1 MHHLFHAVKSSTLA
15 ANIVDDLADRWTRL
29 SEKPWYLDQ
38 MRTAMQQKTSG
49 EVLHGYTPLHF
60 FCHDSDIN
68 YRKANLADSL
78 LRSGAVFISEFDYVN
93 DQVSAFC
100 LALPP

>member
-15 ANIVDDLADRWTRL
+15 ANIVADLANRWTRF
-29 SEKPWYLDQ
+29 SNNRWYPDQ

-49 EVLHGYTPLHF
+49 EAPHGYTPLHF
-60 FCHDSDIN
+60 FCQDSDIN
-68 YRKANLADSL
+68 YRKAYLADRL
-78 LRSGAVFISEFDYVN
+78 LKSGAVRINEFDYVN
-93 DQVSAFC
+93 DQVSAFS